1 MGAGIYKKNQG
12 YYTRVCSAVALAT
25 IVLMGAIWL
34 WDLLGGVRIGTLE
47 PVYIQAT
54 GAFLVTALFGI
65 FGYYLIGR
73 KPKVVDFM
81 IATEGEMKKVNWSSR
96 REILGSTWVVITC
109 ATGVVEGSR
118 PCSTTLVIRSRS
130 VKIPASVSW
139 SRTATAP
146 TWFLTIAETASFTVA
161 DFDTWVGGV

>member
-34 WDLLGGVRIGTLE
+34 WDLLGGVRIGTIE
-47 PVYIQAT
+47 AVYIQAT
-54 GAFLVTALFGI
+54 GALLVTVFFGVL
-65 FGYYLIGR
+65 GYYLIGR

-96 REILGSTWVVITC
+96 REILGSTWVVI
-109 ATGVVEGSR
+109 
-118 PCSTTLVIRSRS
+118 L
-130 VKIPASVSW
+130 
-139 SRTATAP
+139 
-146 TWFLTIAETASFTVA
+146 LTICIAIFCFSA
-161 DFDTWVGGV
+161 DLIFQNIFRFFGVLEGT

>member
-1 MGAGIYKKNQG
+1 MGVGIYKKNQG

-34 WDLLGGVRIGTLE
+34 WDLLGGVRIGTVD

-54 GAFLVTALFGI
+54 GALLVTSLFGI
-65 FGYYLIGR
+65 LGYYLIGV

-96 REILGSTWVVITC
+96 REILGSTWVVI
-109 ATGVVEGSR
+109 
-118 PCSTTLVIRSRS
+118 L
-130 VKIPASVSW
+130 
-139 SRTATAP
+139 
-146 TWFLTIAETASFTVA
+146 LTIFIAIFCFC
-161 DFDTWVGGV
+161 FDLIFQNIFKFFGVLEGN

>member
-1 MGAGIYKKNQG
+1 MGVGIYKKNQG

-34 WDLLGGVRIGTLE
+34 WDLPGGVRIGTVE

-54 GAFLVTALFGI
+54 GALLVTALFGI
-65 FGYYLIGR
+65 LGYYLIGV

-96 REILGSTWVVITC
+96 REILGSTWVVI
-109 ATGVVEGSR
+109 
-118 PCSTTLVIRSRS
+118 L
-130 VKIPASVSW
+130 
-139 SRTATAP
+139 
-146 TWFLTIAETASFTVA
+146 LTIFIAIFCFC
-161 DFDTWVGGV
+161 FDLIFQNIFKFFGVLEGN